1 MALHPPESTFSR
13 VLFGRSDNR
22 ITVTTNQ
29 QFKGKTMLTYG
40 GIGLLVAG
48 IILTF
53 FGDKIIRDP
62 EQAAKRKKQGPI
74 MALVGALALG
84 LAIVLELSLF

>member
-1 MALHPPESTFSR
+1 
-13 VLFGRSDNR
+13 
-22 ITVTTNQ
+22 
-29 QFKGKTMLTYG
+29 MLTYG

-84 LAIVLELSLF
+84 LAIVLELSLFCRSSVRALRSAMTSGACR